1 MSDSS
6 ENEEYQNSSDYD
18 EYSENSSN
26 YNEQS
31 YNDDQIPHEYE
42 PWYTVKDTGRVYVY
56 EEPALTTFVFA
67 DNVDKQDCGS
77 QDPFIYFE
85 KCPNISFRRVPYS
98 IRMLEIYNCGL
109 KNLKGL
115 SQMNLWELNLSG
127 NKISDIS
134 ELRKFRC
141 DLDDLNLSYNCIV
154 DISPLGLDPE
164 TKQLTLTL
172 SYLNLMGNRIV
183 NIDALED
190 QTSLRELYLSDNYV
204 HDLTPIKNNVKK
216 EKCWLKDSFGQI
228 INGEFHPV
236 RNYAY
241 EYPNKNY
248 VDGQYRINANQQN
261 YQDKYLAYM
270 NSKKKSIL
278 VSRRLQKIHKTNYKA
293 PAQTALETIQHNF
306 SNLMNQVVVLLKS
319 TESFNDQ

>member
-6 ENEEYQNSSDYD
+6 ENEQYQNSSED
-18 EYSENSSN
+18 EYSENSSD

-31 YNDDQIPHEYE
+31 YDDDYIPYEYE
-42 PWYTVKDTGRVYVY
+42 PWYTVKDTGRVYVQ
-56 EEPALTTFVFA
+56 EESALTTFVFA

-77 QDPFIYFE
+77 QDPYIYFE
-85 KCPNISFRRVPYS
+85 KCPNISFKRVPHS
-98 IRMLEIYNCGL
+98 IRILEIYNCGL

-134 ELRKFRC
+134 ELAKFRC
-141 DLDDLNLSYNCIV
+141 DLDDLNLSNNHIV
-154 DISPLGLDPE
+154 DISPLGLDPK
-164 TKQLTLTL
+164 TKELSLKL
-172 SYLNLMGNRIV
+172 SYLNLMGNRII

-190 QTSLRELYLSDNYV
+190 QTNLRELYLSRNYIY
-204 HDLTPIKNNVKK
+204 DQTPIKNIVTK

-228 INGEFHPV
+228 INGVFHPV

-248 VDGQYRINANQQN
+248 VDGQYRLNTNQQN
-261 YQDKYLAYM
+261 YQEKYLAYM
-270 NSKKKSIL
+270 NSKKKSIM
-278 VSRRLQKIHKTNYKA
+278 VSRRLQKIHQTNYKA
-293 PAQTALETIQHNF
+293 LALKSLETIQHNF
-306 SNLMNQVVVLLKS
+306 SNFINHAAVLLKS
-319 TESFNDQ
+319 MENFSDQ

>member
-1 MSDSS
+1 
-6 ENEEYQNSSDYD
+6 
-18 EYSENSSN
+18 
-26 YNEQS
+26 
-31 YNDDQIPHEYE
+31 
-42 PWYTVKDTGRVYVY
+42 
-56 EEPALTTFVFA
+56 
-67 DNVDKQDCGS
+67 
-77 QDPFIYFE
+77 
-85 KCPNISFRRVPYS
+85 
-98 IRMLEIYNCGL
+98 
-109 KNLKGL
+109 
-115 SQMNLWELNLSG
+115 MNLWELNLSG

-134 ELRKFRC
+134 ELAKFRC
-141 DLDDLNLSYNCIV
+141 DLDDLNLSNNRIV

-190 QTSLRELYLSDNYV
+190 QTSLRELYLSDNYI
-204 HDLTPIKNNVKK
+204 HDFTPIKNIVKK

-228 INGEFHPV
+228 INGVFHSV

-248 VDGQYRINANQQN
+248 VDGQYRLNTNQQK

-278 VSRRLQKIHKTNYKA
+278 VQRRLQKMHQTNYKA
-293 PAQTALETIQHNF
+293 PALKSLETIQHNF
-306 SNLMNQVVVLLKS
+306 LNLMNQVEVLLKS
-319 TESFNDQ
+319 MESFNDQ

>member
-6 ENEEYQNSSDYD
+6 ENEEYQNSSDQD
-18 EYSENSSN
+18 EYQSD

-31 YNDDQIPHEYE
+31 YDDDYIPWEYE
-42 PWYTVKDTGRVYVY
+42 PQYTVKDTGRVYVY
-56 EEPALTTFVFA
+56 EESALTTFVFA
-67 DNVDKQDCGS
+67 DNVNKQDCGS
-77 QDPFIYFE
+77 QDPYIYIE
-85 KCPNISFRRVPYS
+85 KCPNVSFKRVPYS
-98 IRMLEIYNCGL
+98 IRKLKICNCGL
-109 KNLKGL
+109 KNIKGL
-115 SQMNLWELNLSG
+115 SQMNLWELNLSW
-127 NKISDIS
+127 NKITDIS
-134 ELRKFRC
+134 ELAKFRC
-141 DLDDLNLSYNCIV
+141 DLDDLNLSYNRIV

-164 TKQLTLTL
+164 TKQLTLML
-172 SYLNLMGNRIV
+172 SYLNLIGNRIV

-190 QTSLRELYLSDNYV
+190 QTSFRELYLSDNCIY
-204 HDLTPIKNNVKK
+204 DLTPIKNIIKK
-216 EKCWLKDSFGQI
+216 EKCELKDSFGQI
-228 INGEFHPV
+228 INGVFHPV

-248 VDGQYRINANQQN
+248 VDGQYRLNVYQQN
-261 YQDKYLAYM
+261 YQDKYSAYM

-319 TESFNDQ
+319 TESFSDQ